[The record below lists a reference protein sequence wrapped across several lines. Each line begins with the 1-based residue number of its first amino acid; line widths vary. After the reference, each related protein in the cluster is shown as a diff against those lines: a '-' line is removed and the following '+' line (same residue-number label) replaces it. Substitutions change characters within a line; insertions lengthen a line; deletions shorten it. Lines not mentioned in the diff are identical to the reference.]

1 MTPELLLSISNQ
13 LTRLRE
19 FYAHQSTSASVLEFP
34 DTFEVM
40 SDDGYSIGKFSFDA
54 NGEWVFVAYETVL

>member
-19 FYAHQSTSASVLEFP
+19 FYTHQNTSTSVLEFP
-34 DTFEVM
+34 ETFEVT
-40 SDDGYSIGKFSFDA
+40 SDDGYSLGKFAFDA
-54 NGEWVFVAYETVL
+54 DGEWVFVAYETML